1 MHLLEITL
9 RNFLRRTYYTSWL
22 PCPIEQLVLIEGWCL
37 LIHYHYM
44 GPMLNHV
51 LINMPGLRLSPI
63 TSTSLFS
70 VRARLGANYG
80 VIDVNLCQVIGGT
93 NTNCKRIKRGIEK
106 WFWVEK
112 GEEKNRKMILVG
124 NEVKKSWLLSS
135 TKV

>member
-1 MHLLEITL
+1 
-9 RNFLRRTYYTSWL
+9 
-22 PCPIEQLVLIEGWCL
+22 
-37 LIHYHYM
+37 M

-63 TSTSLFS
+63 TSTSRFS

-112 GEEKNRKMILVG
+112 GEEKNRKVILVR